1 MWAPRSRHQA
11 IPGGSALC
19 QCTVVSATEGQ
30 PGCDGSQVTSL
41 VARGLKRGRWV
52 EGSVGL
58 TEAAGPSSW
67 RWAAAS
73 PAVAAPGSRAC
84 AGWQSPMTHV
94 AHFFMTIR
102 LNLA

>member
-11 IPGGSALC
+11 IPGASALC
-19 QCTVVSATEGQ
+19 QCTVVSATEAARVRWQ
-30 PGCDGSQVTSL
+30 PGDLLGCPGFEERQVGGG
-41 VARGLKRGRWV
+41 VRGP
-52 EGSVGL
+52 